1 MKSNLQLSESLLN
14 AIMDSAVDAIIVIDS
29 HGTVQTVNPATQR
42 LFGYAPEQVI
52 GQNVKML
59 MPPPFREEHDS
70 YISNY
75 LESGTAKIIG
85 IGREVVGRRQDG
97 SVFPIHLA
105 VSQITIDDQILFA
118 GIIRDISDLKRAEHK
133 LAELNRYL
141 EREVQDR
148 TAELRDAQAEL
159 VRNEK
164 LALLGQVSANISHEI
179 RNPLNAAKTSAYYLM
194 NAKSPTESKII
205 EHLERIDRQIHMID
219 NVITALTDLAKLPDP
234 RIAEI
239 DLIELVQQTID
250 SVDLPPDIHVVI
262 EKAPGLPPVRGDVN
276 QIAMVI
282 RNLVRNAR
290 DAMNQGGGQLTIS
303 FGKDGQHLS
312 VSVADNG
319 CGIAEADLA
328 RIMDPFFSTKAR
340 GMGLGLAIIQA
351 ILEKNDG
358 RMDVQ
363 SHVGT
368 GSNFQIFL
376 PSAS

>member
-70 YISNY
+70 YIGNY

-85 IGREVVGRRQDG
+85 IGREVMGRRQDG

-312 VSVADNG
+312 LSVADNG

>member
-70 YISNY
+70 YIGNY

-105 VSQITIDDQILFA
+105 VSQISIDDQILFA

>member
-1 MKSNLQLSESLLN
+1 MKNNLQLSESLLN

-70 YISNY
+70 YIGNY

>member
-312 VSVADNG
+312 LSVADNG

>member
-70 YISNY
+70 YIGNY

-105 VSQITIDDQILFA
+105 VSQISIDDQILFA

-312 VSVADNG
+312 LSVADNG

>member
-148 TAELRDAQAEL
+148 TAELRDAQAEI

-262 EKAPGLPPVRGDVN
+262 EKAPGLSPVRGDVN

>member
-42 LFGYAPEQVI
+42 LFGDAPEQVI

-312 VSVADNG
+312 LSVADNG

>member
-70 YISNY
+70 YIGNY

-312 VSVADNG
+312 LSVADNG

>member
-105 VSQITIDDQILFA
+105 VSQISIDDQILFA

>member
-1 MKSNLQLSESLLN
+1 MKNNLQLSESLLN

-105 VSQITIDDQILFA
+105 VSQISIDDQILFA

-262 EKAPGLPPVRGDVN
+262 EKAPGLPPVMGDVN

>member
-70 YISNY
+70 YIGNY

>member
-105 VSQITIDDQILFA
+105 VSQISIDDQILFA

-234 RIAEI
+234 RIAEV

-312 VSVADNG
+312 LSVADNG

>member
-105 VSQITIDDQILFA
+105 VSQISIDDQILFA

-312 VSVADNG
+312 LSVADNG

>member
-1 MKSNLQLSESLLN
+1 MKNNLQLSESLLN

>member
-42 LFGYAPEQVI
+42 LFGYAPEQGI
-52 GQNVKML
+52 GQNVQML

-105 VSQITIDDQILFA
+105 VSQISIDDQILFA

>member
-262 EKAPGLPPVRGDVN
+262 EKAPGLPPVMGDVN

>member
-14 AIMDSAVDAIIVIDS
+14 AIMDSTVDAIIVIDS

>member
-234 RIAEI
+234 RIAEV

>member
-105 VSQITIDDQILFA
+105 VSQISIDDQILFA

-262 EKAPGLPPVRGDVN
+262 EKAPGLPPVMGDVN

>member
-234 RIAEI
+234 RIAEV

-262 EKAPGLPPVRGDVN
+262 EKAPGLPPVMGDVN

>member
-1 MKSNLQLSESLLN
+1 M
-14 AIMDSAVDAIIVIDS
+14 
-29 HGTVQTVNPATQR
+29 
-42 LFGYAPEQVI
+42 
-52 GQNVKML
+52 
-59 MPPPFREEHDS
+59 
-70 YISNY
+70 
-75 LESGTAKIIG
+75 
-85 IGREVVGRRQDG
+85 VGRRQDG

>member
-105 VSQITIDDQILFA
+105 VSQISIDDQILFA

-262 EKAPGLPPVRGDVN
+262 EKAPGLPPVMVDVN

-312 VSVADNG
+312 LSVADNG

>member
-70 YISNY
+70 YIGNY

-205 EHLERIDRQIHMID
+205 EHLERSDRQIHMID